1 MLRVPHYLDSQQ
13 YAQAALYHPGRFL
26 VLISFRGLVDPKAI
40 VRLEGLGSPKMGI
53 DSPRD
58 EQQNKR
64 FCCGSEVSTFSPP
77 GAAHDGWA
85 LDDSVARLSRSQPEP
100 GLEQHIL
107 PVESVAAA
115 TQEERGTLPF
125 SQPAHLNDMVLNS
138 QLHAT
143 QPSTRTS
150 SQVSSLTTEQ
160 RRESGEIIKT
170 RVLVKLEGRRQKSRS
185 GMRNEMDGWRGEG
198 FEELGCIQLENQGS
212 SRGRLEKIYQLY
224 HNFVVSTPGIV
235 DQLPLRLSV
244 LSDVDISRRRLA
256 RLQHF
261 PESKHFVDDQETFS
275 FPLNQSL

>member
-1 MLRVPHYLDSQQ
+1 
-13 YAQAALYHPGRFL
+13 
-26 VLISFRGLVDPKAI
+26 
-40 VRLEGLGSPKMGI
+40 MGI

-150 SQVSSLTTEQ
+150 SQLTVTTTDK
-160 RRESGEIIKT
+160 RD
-170 RVLVKLEGRRQKSRS
+170 VKLHTLADFQLSKGCGLGRPSCTSR
-185 GMRNEMDGWRGEG
+185 
-198 FEELGCIQLENQGS
+198 EL
-212 SRGRLEKIYQLY
+212 
-224 HNFVVSTPGIV
+224 STI
-235 DQLPLRLSV
+235 
-244 LSDVDISRRRLA
+244 
-256 RLQHF
+256 
-261 PESKHFVDDQETFS
+261 
-275 FPLNQSL
+275 